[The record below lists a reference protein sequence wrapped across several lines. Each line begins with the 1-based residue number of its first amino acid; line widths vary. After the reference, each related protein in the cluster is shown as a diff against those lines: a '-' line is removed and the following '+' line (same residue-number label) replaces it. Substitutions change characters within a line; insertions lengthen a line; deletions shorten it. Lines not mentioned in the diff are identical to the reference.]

1 MDWPLRLVVVR
12 GPSMV
17 PALRDGDRLLVW
29 LRVPRGTPPLGRIVI
44 VELPERPLSVKRL
57 VGIDPDGRIQ
67 VEGDN
72 EFGSTDSRTL
82 GSLPAGSIRG
92 VVLVR
97 LWPRPGRL
105 PRRSA
110 VT

>member
-1 MDWPLRLVVVR
+1 VGRPLRLVVVR

-29 LRVPRGTPPLGRIVI
+29 LRPPRHRAPLGRV
-44 VELPERPLSVKRL
+44 VVVQLPDRPLSVKRL
-57 VGIDPDGRIQ
+57 VAVDPDGRIR

-82 GSLPAGSIRG
+82 GSLPADSLRG
-92 VVLVR
+92 IVLCR
-97 LWPRPGRL
+97 LWPRPGSVGSSEHL
-105 PRRSA
+105 
-110 VT
+110 